1 MIWIIFGTVLLLVIG
16 GVVLFLKSIRKAESK
31 EAQDTVRWSIGMTI
45 GGIAGMVIGIMLVEF
60 AGYAYELPFIL
71 WLIGMAAG
79 QISGILYNRYK
90 K

>member
-1 MIWIIFGTVLLLVIG
+1 MIWIIFGVVLLLIIFG
-16 GVVLFLKSIRKAESK
+16 LVLFLKSAKKVESK

-71 WLIGMAAG
+71 WLLGMAAG
-79 QISGILYNRYK
+79 QIGGILYNKYK